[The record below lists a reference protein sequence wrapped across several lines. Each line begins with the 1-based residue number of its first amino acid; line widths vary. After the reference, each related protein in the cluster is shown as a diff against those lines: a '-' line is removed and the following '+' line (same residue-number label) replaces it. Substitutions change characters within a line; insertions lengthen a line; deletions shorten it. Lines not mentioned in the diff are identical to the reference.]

1 MALKQWH
8 ILAAVV
14 LGLSVVASLIRGGGA
29 EAQPGALPS
38 ALDRSLAIQAA
49 RKQIDLPIV
58 PRTLQVGDNQ
68 VQVIDIPSMV
78 SPRLS
83 LVEARRCYVWRDLEF
98 RTSSITCPVDG
109 EVEPPPAGPPPS
121 NER

>member
-8 ILAAVV
+8 VLAAAV
-14 LGLSVVASLIRGGGA
+14 LGLAALASLIRGGGA

-109 EVEPPPAGPPPS
+109 EVGPAPAGPPPS